1 MEKMTAQEIEQK
13 RAREKE
19 MQEKSVKR
27 CFTVSYTHLEPGRT
41 CLNCGDVL
49 PGSFFKFL

>member
-19 MQEKSVKR
+19 MQEKSLFR
-27 CFTVSYTHLEPGRT
+27 EPSG
-41 CLNCGDVL
+41 L
-49 PGSFFKFL
+49 

>member
-27 CFTVSYTHLEPGRT
+27 CFMRT
-41 CLNCGDVL
+41 LSAKS
-49 PGSFFKFL
+49 PIM